1 MQTKICTKCKRELPL
16 SEFSRLKG
24 GKNGLRSLCN
34 ECNRAIVRA
43 WQKANKEK
51 IARYQQEYRDKRKQK
66 MKTLAA
72 REREARRKAF
82 AKDVLGGY
90 TIYILNYPTNKERKY
105 NAVSTAAISLRP
117 TIKRSFCGLLRN
129 YREG

>member
-1 MQTKICTKCKRELPL
+1 MTETKCCTKCGRELPL

-66 MKTLAA
+66 MKNLGSEGKRGAA
-72 REREARRKAF
+72 QSFCKRR
-82 AKDVLGGY
+82 LGG
-90 TIYILNYPTNKERKY
+90 IYDLHSELSDQQRAQVQRRQYSR
-105 NAVSTAAISLRP
+105 RC
-117 TIKRSFCGLLRN
+117 F
-129 YREG
+129 

>member
-1 MQTKICTKCKRELPL
+1 MNETKICTKCKRELPL

-66 MKTLAA
+66 MKTLAV
-72 REREARRKAF
+72 REREERRKAF
-82 AKDVLGGY
+82 AKDVLGG
-90 TIYILNYPTNKERKY
+90 IYNLHSELSHQQRTQVQCCQYGGRC
-105 NAVSTAAISLRP
+105 L
-117 TIKRSFCGLLRN
+117 
-129 YREG
+129 

>member
-1 MQTKICTKCKRELPL
+1 MTETKCCTKCGRELPL

-66 MKTLAA
+66 MKTLAV
-72 REREARRKAF
+72 REREERRKAF
-82 AKDVLGGY
+82 AKDVLGG
-90 TIYILNYPTNKERKY
+90 IYDLHSELSDQQRAQVQRRQYGR
-105 NAVSTAAISLRP
+105 RC
-117 TIKRSFCGLLRN
+117 F
-129 YREG
+129 

>member
-1 MQTKICTKCKRELPL
+1 MNETKICTKCKRELPL

-66 MKTLAA
+66 MKTLAV
-72 REREARRKAF
+72 REREERRKAF

-105 NAVSTAAISLRP
+105 NAVSTAGDVFKTNDKKEFLR
-117 TIKRSFCGLLRN
+117 FVAEL
-129 YREG
+129 

>member
-1 MQTKICTKCKRELPL
+1 MTETKCCTKCGRELPL

-90 TIYILNYPTNKERKY
+90 TIYILNYPTTKS
-105 NAVSTAAISLRP
+105 ASTTPSVQPEMFFKTNSKAEFLQ
-117 TIKRSFCGLLRN
+117 FVQGL
-129 YREG
+129 

>member
-1 MQTKICTKCKRELPL
+1 MGFICPVCK
-16 SEFSRLKG
+16 G
-24 GKNGLRSLCN
+24 D
-34 ECNRAIVRA
+34 IYA

-90 TIYILNYPTNKERKY
+90 TIYILNYPTNKERTY
-105 NAVSTAAISLRP
+105 NAVSTAGDVFKTNSKAEFLQ
-117 TIKRSFCGLLRN
+117 FVQGL
-129 YREG
+129 